1 MVGITT
7 YTSLSSSRVT
17 GSSTSATAQ
26 PVAADDK
33 TGATTSTGSTGTSS
47 TVSNLARQ
55 LSEAETRAAVEAV
68 DAVVRCKP
76 DARMHLLGFAK
87 VDDIGQFSRYRVSS
101 FDTTSFAT

>member
-47 TVSNLARQ
+47 TV
-55 LSEAETRAAVEAV
+55 ETLNEGAVEVIRFTA
-68 DAVVRCKP
+68 DIAGSP
-76 DARMHLLGFAK
+76 K
-87 VDDIGQFSRYRVSS
+87 VFLRVKV
-101 FDTTSFAT
+101 TKTP